1 MLNPFPSLLVYSTL
15 APLILRLALG
25 LVFLDLGYFNLK
37 MRKVPL
43 LYITGF
49 LEVAGAIMLFFG
61 YYTQI
66 AALGFALL
74 TGIELYI
81 EWKNEN
87 ILKGDLVFYLLLF
100 AISLSLLLSG
110 AGAFAKDLPL

>member
-1 MLNPFPSLLVYSTL
+1 MLNPFPSLLIYSPL
-15 APLILRLALG
+15 APTILRLVLG

-37 MRKVPL
+37 MRRAPL
-43 LYITGF
+43 LSAVGV
-49 LEVAGAIMLFFG
+49 LEVVGAIMLFLGF
-61 YYTQI
+61 YTQI

-81 EWKNEN
+81 EWKNAN

-110 AGAFAKDLPL
+110 AGAYAKDLPL